1 MLNLVIAHP
10 LYCCVICAKP
20 LPARL
25 GYDHNANGQ
34 RIERRGYMGCLWM
47 VQTPAPTL
55 AMATLGGMEIIKAL
69 TRLKGLE
76 NDPVF
81 MLLHGWGSNEYDLP
95 DLLNYCGA
103 GSADYASLQAPI
115 AYGMGY
121 TWFGSWAHE
130 GVPEGKS
137 LDEQALAAAQAIDA
151 WVGANIPATRPIVMM
166 GFSQGG
172 LLATHMLR
180 FNPNRYA
187 AAVSC
192 SGWLAPGTVDGDAQ
206 LASLQPP
213 VFYGHGA
220 IDDIFPKA
228 DVAAMGTFWRE
239 HGTLTEE
246 VYPGMAH
253 SINMPEM
260 RDIQRFLEKNGFI
273 RPQIW

>member
-47 VQTPAPTL
+47 VQTPVPTL
-55 AMATLGGMEIIKAL
+55 AMATLGGMEITKAL

-166 GFSQGG
+166 AFRRADCWPPIYCDSTQTGTLQPYPVQAGWHRAPLPEMHSSLRCSRRCSMGMAR
-172 LLATHMLR
+172 LTISSPKPMLR
-180 FNPNRYA
+180 Q
-187 AAVSC
+187 
-192 SGWLAPGTVDGDAQ
+192 W
-206 LASLQPP
+206 
-213 VFYGHGA
+213 
-220 IDDIFPKA
+220 
-228 DVAAMGTFWRE
+228 
-239 HGTLTEE
+239 
-246 VYPGMAH
+246 AH
-253 SINMPEM
+253 SGVSTA
-260 RDIQRFLEKNGFI
+260 R
-273 RPQIW
+273 

>member
-1 MLNLVIAHP
+1 
-10 LYCCVICAKP
+10 
-20 LPARL
+20 
-25 GYDHNANGQ
+25 
-34 RIERRGYMGCLWM
+34 MGCLWM
-47 VQTPAPTL
+47 VQTPVPTL
-55 AMATLGGMEIIKAL
+55 AMATLGGMEITKAL

-172 LLATHMLR
+172 LLATHILR

-192 SGWLAPGTVDGDAQ
+192 SGWLAPGT
-206 LASLQPP
+206 LS
-213 VFYGHGA
+213 
-220 IDDIFPKA
+220 
-228 DVAAMGTFWRE
+228 AAMPDSVW
-239 HGTLTEE
+239 LTRK
-246 VYPGMAH
+246 PWPKH
-253 SINMPEM
+253 WS
-260 RDIQRFLEKNGFI
+260 QRLPAGQPHESNRGGS
-273 RPQIW
+273 RSMSCSA

>member
-1 MLNLVIAHP
+1 
-10 LYCCVICAKP
+10 
-20 LPARL
+20 
-25 GYDHNANGQ
+25 
-34 RIERRGYMGCLWM
+34 M
-47 VQTPAPTL
+47 VQTPFRHSRWLHWEAWKSPSFDPI
-55 AMATLGGMEIIKAL
+55 E
-69 TRLKGLE
+69 GLE

-166 GFSQGG
+166 AFRRADCWPPICCDS
-172 LLATHMLR
+172 TKPVR
-180 FNPNRYA
+180 
-187 AAVSC
+187 C
-192 SGWLAPGTVDGDAQ
+192 SRILFRLLAPGTVDGDAQ

-220 IDDIFPKA
+220 I
-228 DVAAMGTFWRE
+228 
-239 HGTLTEE
+239 
-246 VYPGMAH
+246 
-253 SINMPEM
+253 
-260 RDIQRFLEKNGFI
+260 
-273 RPQIW
+273 